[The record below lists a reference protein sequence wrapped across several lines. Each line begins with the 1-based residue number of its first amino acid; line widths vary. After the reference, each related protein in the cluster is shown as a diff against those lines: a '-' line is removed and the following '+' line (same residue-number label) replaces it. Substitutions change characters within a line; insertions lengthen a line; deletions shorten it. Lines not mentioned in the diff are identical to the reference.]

1 MVRGA
6 DRNAMRK
13 MNKSNPLALLG
24 LAVEMFDHLLDLVL
38 GTVLQEGCELE
49 NISKESNE
57 NQV

>member
-1 MVRGA
+1 
-6 DRNAMRK
+6 MRK